1 MFLLYL
7 NTSHV
12 NVKYVIILFIPF
24 NTLDLNTSHV
34 NVKYIS
40 ASNTAYYED
49 NLNTSH
55 VNVKFG
61 IVSKGFVADILFKYI
76 SC

>member
-55 VNVKFG
+55 VNVKSNLLNLVGQGKF
-61 IVSKGFVADILFKYI
+61 KFKYI